1 MRKTLFLSLVIFCSF
16 AISNAQDYLLKG
28 LEIYNPVFTNPAFT
42 SSDKLFQA
50 DVLSYDFKYYIGY
63 KVHAMTSLPN
73 TNSSFGLN
81 LSGSKYFSSYS
92 FSGRDR
98 SEENTFLR
106 EKRFGISYAYK
117 HSFTEHMHLSGGVSF
132 KHNYLKVSEYALN
145 TNMLSR
151 NSGELNTGLKF
162 TYRKLYAGISAGT
175 GLYVWKEELNEADE
189 TVLTREWKPNFN
201 SNFIAGYSLG
211 GERRVNFDPVI
222 GFQYA
227 KSFGTDYSN
236 FGFYAGGNIS
246 IVNTVGLGF
255 TVGDMYSL
263 STSITILDRV
273 SLIVGVY
280 QVENNNLVSM
290 DYSLGFDPIEYIAQL
305 RIKL

>member
-1 MRKTLFLSLVIFCSF
+1 M
-16 AISNAQDYLLKG
+16 
-28 LEIYNPVFTNPAFT
+28 
-42 SSDKLFQA
+42 
-50 DVLSYDFKYYIGY
+50 
-63 KVHAMTSLPN
+63 
-73 TNSSFGLN
+73 
-81 LSGSKYFSSYS
+81 
-92 FSGRDR
+92 
-98 SEENTFLR
+98 
-106 EKRFGISYAYK
+106 SYAYD
-117 HSFTEHMHLSGGVSF
+117 HSFTEHMHLSGGISF
-132 KHNYLKVSEYALN
+132 IHGYTKFTGPNWN
-145 TNMLSR
+145 TNKLTK
-151 NSGELNTGLKF
+151 NTGALNTGLKF

-175 GLYVWKEELNEADE
+175 GLYAWEKELNDADE
-189 TVLTREWKPNFN
+189 TVLTREWQPSLS

-227 KSFGTDYSN
+227 KNFKTDYSN

-263 STSITILDRV
+263 STSITIMDRV

-280 QVENNNLVSM
+280 QTENGNYRWHL
-290 DYSLGFDPIEYIAQL
+290 DYSLGFDPIEYIAQI